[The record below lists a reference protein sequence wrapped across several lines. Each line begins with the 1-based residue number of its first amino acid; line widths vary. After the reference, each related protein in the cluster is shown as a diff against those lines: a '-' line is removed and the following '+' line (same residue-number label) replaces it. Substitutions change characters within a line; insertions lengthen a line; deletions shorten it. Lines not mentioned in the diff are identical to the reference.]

1 VTIAAKNG
9 NASVFGHRV
18 STLQSGITIAD
29 GAITG
34 TLKYVDEGALPTT
47 WGAGNFLALKFEKTD
62 ENVTDIK
69 VGLRPSQGSGLVSLD
84 DDMDGAFK
92 ITNTSQKF
100 VIQQW
105 DDNNHMSEQVFDLSG
120 LTLET
125 E

>member
-1 VTIAAKNG
+1 
-9 NASVFGHRV
+9 
-18 STLQSGITIAD
+18 
-29 GAITG
+29 
-34 TLKYVDEGALPTT
+34 
-47 WGAGNFLALKFEKTD
+47 
-62 ENVTDIK
+62 VTDIK

-92 ITNTSQKF
+92 ITNTEQKF